1 MCSRYRSA
9 KDEGYVVGIDLLR
22 MFSRYR
28 SAKDEG
34 CVVGMDMLRI
44 KDV

>member
-1 MCSRYRSA
+1 M
-9 KDEGYVVGIDLLR
+9 DLLR
-22 MFSRYR
+22 MCSRYR

-34 CVVGMDMLRI
+34 CVVGMDLLRI

>member
-1 MCSRYRSA
+1 M
-9 KDEGYVVGIDLLR
+9 DLLR

-34 CVVGMDMLRI
+34 YVVGMDLLRI

>member
-1 MCSRYRSA
+1 MFSRYRSAKDEGYVVGMHLLRICSRYRSA

-22 MFSRYR
+22 M
-28 SAKDEG
+28 
-34 CVVGMDMLRI
+34 